1 MKKNRVVIFF
11 IVAIILVGIAFGCY
25 QYYFKEDSNSTLTL
39 VEKQWIESNKNKV
52 IDLGVSSAIP
62 VFTKDG
68 EGVFFDFL
76 TDIEKDTKLE
86 FNKIAFKPGEKSDT
100 AYTFQ
105 VVDRARK
112 QDILLYQDN
121 YALLSNIKATYYKAS
136 ELRNLKIGVLKDDVD
151 AVNHALAAGNN
162 LIYQSFDTVDALLAA
177 VTKDK
182 SGKAVVDAIVLP
194 KMFYLS
200 EIGAHDNLHISY
212 NINEMTKDYVFTLG
226 KTKRLNTI
234 INKYYTKWQREHY
247 QTSFNKNFS
256 NIYFVAKQID
266 EQAKSTFHSKRY
278 VYGFVKSRPY
288 HATIDGKLYG
298 YNMKQIKNFAS
309 MAGIEVA
316 YQEYPSYAALQEALS
331 ANKVDLFY
339 QMTAPQT
346 YRIETTETTGME
358 QATIVIASPVNRS
371 VVVNSLSS
379 LRDKTVAVVKDS
391 NLAQVLKKAGAK
403 LKTYQTLD
411 ELIDN
416 KDKTQLLALDYYSFE
431 YYRHNQLQDYSVDYM
446 GAIGSYSYLIRDVKG
461 NQVLANYF
469 DFYLS
474 MVNDHGTVNDSIYT
488 LLQIGNKPY
497 IIKSLMILIS
507 AVVIV
512 LLGYLGI
519 KKYQQ
524 VRDRASTVSKTDKLR
539 YIDSLT
545 SLKNRT
551 YLNDHIEAWD
561 NSEVYPQAII
571 IVDLNNVAYINDNYG
586 HQEGDVIIKEAA
598 NKLIKTQ
605 IENSDIIRTN
615 GNEFLIY
622 LVGYDEKQ
630 IITYIRK
637 LNKEFKDLSH
647 GYGAAIGYSMIID
660 AIKTIDD
667 AVNEATLDMR
677 NNKEELNN

>member
-11 IVAIILVGIAFGCY
+11 IVAMILGVVAFGCY

-52 IDLGVSSAIP
+52 IDLGVSSTIP

-86 FNKIAFKPGEKSDT
+86 FNEIAFNPGEKSDT

-105 VVDRARK
+105 VVDRASK
-112 QDILLYQDN
+112 HDILLYQDN
-121 YALLSNIKATYYKAS
+121 YALLSNAKTTYYKAS
-136 ELRNLKIGVLKDDVD
+136 DLHNLKIGVLKDDLS
-151 AVNHALAAGNN
+151 AVNHALANGSN
-162 LIYQSFDTVDALLAA
+162 LTYQTFDTVASLLTAVSNDKKEKAL
-177 VTKDK
+177 
-182 SGKAVVDAIVLP
+182 VDAVVLP
-194 KMFYLS
+194 KMLYLS
-200 EIGAHDNLHISY
+200 EIGAHDNLYISY
-212 NINEMTKDYVFTLG
+212 NINEMTKDYVFRLG

-234 INKYYTKWQREHY
+234 IKKYYTKWQKEHY
-247 QTSFNKNFS
+247 QTSFYTNFS
-256 NIYFVAKQID
+256 NVYFASKQID
-266 EQAKSTFHSKRY
+266 EQAKSAFRSKRY
-278 VYGFVKSRPY
+278 VYGFVAGRPY
-288 HATIDGKLYG
+288 HANIDGKLYG

-309 MAGIEVA
+309 MANIEVN
-316 YQEYPSYAALQEALS
+316 YQEYPSYAALQEALN
-331 ANKVDLFY
+331 ANQVDLFY
-339 QMTAPQT
+339 QMNADQT
-346 YRIETTETTGME
+346 YRIETAKTTGME
-358 QATIVIASPVNRS
+358 QATIVVASPVNRS

-379 LRDKTVAVVKDS
+379 LQDKTVAVVKDS
-391 NLAQVLKKAGAK
+391 KLAQVLKNAGAK
-403 LKTYQTLD
+403 LKTYQTID
-411 ELIDN
+411 ELIKN
-416 KDKTQLLALDYYSFE
+416 KEKTTLLALDYYSFE
-431 YYRHNQLQDYSVDYM
+431 YYRHDALRNYSVDYM
-446 GAIGSYSYLIRDVKG
+446 GTVGSYDYLIRDVKG
-461 NQVLANYF
+461 NQIFADYF

-497 IIKSLMILIS
+497 IIKNLIILIG
-507 AVVIV
+507 AGVIV

-524 VRDRASTVSKTDKLR
+524 VRDQASSVSKTDKLR

-551 YLNDHIEAWD
+551 YLNDHIEVWD

-586 HQEGDVIIKEAA
+586 HQEGDLIIKEAA

-637 LNKEFKDLSH
+637 LTKEFKDLSH